1 MHREAVAY
9 IHSGILLSHK
19 KEWNLPFATTWVE
32 LEGIRLSE
40 LSQTEKEMLY
50 DLSYRS
56 NQRQTR
62 NKAPANS
69 QIQRTDWWSPE
80 AGRGW
85 KETVWVNLSGTLRCE
100 QDTGQ
105 SRVWP
110 GNLSGTLRCG
120 QDAGQTRVWPGKGA
134 AEEDMESGP
143 AALQRNNTAEDQA
156 SLTPTPGKME
166 GGCPQ
171 QACSCSASDDPQE
184 G

>member
-1 MHREAVAY
+1 MHREVVAY

-19 KEWNLPFATTWVE
+19 KEWNLPFTTTWME

-56 NQRQTR
+56 NLRQTR

-85 KETVWVNLSGTLRCE
+85 KKMVWVNLSGILRYGL
-100 QDTGQ
+100 DT
-105 SRVWP
+105 
-110 GNLSGTLRCG
+110 
-120 QDAGQTRVWPGKGA
+120 GQTRVWPGKGA
-134 AEEDMESGP
+134 AEDMESGS
-143 AALQRNNTAEDQA
+143 AALQRNNIVEDQA
-156 SLTPTPGKME
+156 SLTLTLGKME

-171 QACSCSASDDPQE
+171 QACFCCPSDDPQE

>member
-19 KEWNLPFATTWVE
+19 KEWNLPFATTWME

-40 LSQTEKEMLY
+40 LSPTEKEMLY

-80 AGRGW
+80 AGSGW
-85 KETVWVNLSGTLRCE
+85 KETVWVNLSGTLRCG

-105 SRVWP
+105 S
-110 GNLSGTLRCG
+110 
-120 QDAGQTRVWPGKGA
+120 RVWPGKGA
-134 AEEDMESGP
+134 AEEDMESGS
-143 AALQRNNTAEDQA
+143 AALQRNTAEDQA

-171 QACSCSASDDPQE
+171 QACSCSPSDDPQE